1 MLLVVLSLVLPAATP
16 TWDDVRPIIAKQCAV
31 CHRPGGE
38 GPFRLDRA
46 SDLAARRQ
54 FAAAVIEQGVM
65 PPWLPQSNS
74 TAIHGR
80 GPLEGPER
88 TLLLEWLRAGAPHD
102 ENAGPAVPVDPDED
116 FEDSISLE
124 IEPGFDIPAESL
136 VTLHSHTH
144 NTRTFALPLV
154 NDEPLLVT
162 GVRWV
167 SPLENAVH
175 SVALSFDP
183 TGQAEIADSLESPAG
198 YHMSGDLGARPAGGL
213 GVLGVGDR
221 TVQYPEGYA
230 YEIPEGSTIVT
241 EMSYRPTGRDV
252 PVEATVDLQLAHPE
266 DELRRLDS
274 FLVMKPWFRLDAG
287 ERRQEQ
293 AELVVPMDLDVVAL
307 SPRGDHYL
315 RSMRLTAVD
324 PDGGRTVVMD
334 YPDWDMHWRSTHVL
348 KSPMRIKAGTRLL
361 LDVDVDNSD
370 DNPRNLNYPARK
382 VTLGRFTGV
391 DGIQFHATSTDPEKE
406 EAFREWIGSL
416 RR

>member
-1 MLLVVLSLVLPAATP
+1 MR
-16 TWDDVRPIIAKQCAV
+16 DDVRPIIAKQCAV

-88 TLLLEWLRAGAPHD
+88 TLLLEYQVGAPHD
-102 ENAGPAVPVDPDED
+102 ENAEPAVPVDPDED
-116 FEDSISLE
+116 FEDSDLLE

-167 SPLENAVH
+167 SPPLRTPFIQ
-175 SVALSFDP
+175 SCALISIPPVSD
-183 TGQAEIADSLESPAG
+183 IADSLELPAG

-252 PVEATVDLQLAHPE
+252 PVEATVDLQLAHPD
-266 DELRRLDS
+266 DELEAIGQFPGDEAVSGCRRAS
-274 FLVMKPWFRLDAG
+274 AG
-287 ERRQEQ
+287 AGRAGRSDGSRCRGLESTGGS
-293 AELVVPMDLDVVAL
+293 L
-307 SPRGDHYL
+307 SEIDEAHGS
-315 RSMRLTAVD
+315 RSGRS
-324 PDGGRTVVMD
+324 GRTVVMD

-370 DNPRNLNYPARK
+370 DNPRNLNYP
-382 VTLGRFTGV
+382 LGR
-391 DGIQFHATSTDPEKE
+391 
-406 EAFREWIGSL
+406 
-416 RR
+416 